1 MKNGVLTWFLVGY
14 FFLKK
19 LQKAC
24 QLVTKFLALG
34 QCF

>member
-1 MKNGVLTWFLVGY
+1 MKNDVLMWFLVG
-14 FFLKK
+14 FFFKKK